1 MQSGKILVAEHRGTY
16 ILKFV
21 GDVRLTLCNTIE
33 ACLEKMYEKPDF
45 KSLIIDLRETQ
56 GIDSTSLG
64 LLAKLSLKVK
74 QKFKIVPTL
83 ISTNDDITRVLLSMG
98 FDQVFMIM
106 NEPEEHIHGLQE
118 MPCLG
123 VSEEEAQAKVLEA
136 HQVLVA
142 LNRKN
147 QEVFQELIDTLKSE
161 NGVKSPDGLTSA
173 R

>member
-1 MQSGKILVAEHRGTY
+1 MQSGKILVAEHQGTY

-33 ACLEKMYEKPDF
+33 ACLEKIYHKPDF
-45 KSLIIDLRETQ
+45 KSIIVDLRQTAA
-56 GIDSTSLG
+56 IDSTSLG
-64 LLAKLSLKVK
+64 LLAKLSLNVK
-74 QKFKIVPTL
+74 HKFHIIPTL
-83 ISTNDDITRVLLSMG
+83 ISTNDDITRVLFSMG
-98 FDQVFMIM
+98 FDQVFMII

-136 HQVLVA
+136 HQVLGA

-147 QEVFQELIDTLKSE
+147 QEVFQELIDTLKAE
-161 NGVKSPDGLTSA
+161 NGEKNVDGLTSA